1 MHPARRNNYYGRPFF
16 ARPLYTRKMET
27 TEQQQDDNSWPFA
40 GCYAEK
46 YGFLPPSQRREAVKR
61 LTQRR
66 RNPLTVEQCAEEESP
81 EVEAVL
87 AQVYAAYQRK
97 KLRSKAASAAKRAPP
112 REEEET
118 KSQSQPQ
125 PQPLEPLEPDTVEP
139 GFAELSID
147 EPEPEPQR
155 DSVSPEP
162 PAHERDSVSA
172 PPQPKRDSVSPLQRS
187 TSVRPQRDSVPPRR
201 SMLQS
206 PAPAPV
212 QPPKKVAGG
221 LRAALMRRGV

>member
-1 MHPARRNNYYGRPFF
+1 
-16 ARPLYTRKMET
+16 MET
-27 TEQQQDDNSWPFA
+27 TTTDQQDESKWPFA
-40 GCYAEK
+40 DCYAEK

-61 LTQRR
+61 LTTRR
-66 RNPLTVEQCAEEESP
+66 RNPFTVEQCAEESP

-87 AQVYAAYQRK
+87 AQVFAAYQRK

-112 REEEET
+112 PREEEE
-118 KSQSQPQ
+118 PQ

-139 GFAELSID
+139 GFAELSI
-147 EPEPEPQR
+147 EPEPPQPEPPQPEPPQ
-155 DSVSPEP
+155 PEP
-162 PAHERDSVSA
+162 PAPEPPA
-172 PPQPKRDSVSPLQRS
+172 PPQPKPLQRS

-201 SMLQS
+201 PLFQT

-212 QPPKKVAGG
+212 QPPPAPKKVAGG

>member
-1 MHPARRNNYYGRPFF
+1 
-16 ARPLYTRKMET
+16 MET
-27 TEQQQDDNSWPFA
+27 TDQQQDDNSWPFA

-61 LTQRR
+61 LTTRR
-66 RNPLTVEQCAEEESP
+66 RNPFTVEQCAEESP

-87 AQVYAAYQRK
+87 AQVFAAYQRK

-112 REEEET
+112 LGVPPDEET
-118 KSQSQPQ
+118 KSQYQQDLVPVQ
-125 PQPLEPLEPDTVEP
+125 EPLEPQ
-139 GFAELSID
+139 FSELSID
-147 EPEPEPQR
+147 EPEPEPPQPEPPQ
-155 DSVSPEP
+155 PEP
-162 PAHERDSVSA
+162 PAPEPPA
-172 PPQPKRDSVSPLQRS
+172 PPQPKRDSVSPLQRAA
-187 TSVRPQRDSVPPRR
+187 SVRPQRDSVPARR
-201 SMLQS
+201 SMFQS